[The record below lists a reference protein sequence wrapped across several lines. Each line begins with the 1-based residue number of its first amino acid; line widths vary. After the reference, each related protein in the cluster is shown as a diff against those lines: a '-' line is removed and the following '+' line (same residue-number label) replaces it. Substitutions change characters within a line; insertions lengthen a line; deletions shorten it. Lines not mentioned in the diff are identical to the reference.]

1 MATSRNCDDDEL
13 SWELGGF
20 GAAGQGGTKGDD
32 SEVLFTPLQTASVEV
47 STRSPLPCLLTTL
60 GTAATHTLPLLP
72 IMCTQWTSAG
82 TKALAGAKALSADV
96 LVVALEGPGACFL
109 NAACTAKGGDLA
121 TVSVAIQAST
131 ASAGASAGAGG
142 GAGAGAGAGGAS
154 AGAGGSVAAAKPVD
168 DIVTGA
174 VLTVQELA
182 AGSSTVLLAVGTQA
196 VSREAAPAVA
206 AALLGA
212 VSAKR
217 YTCQRRH
224 NTAPPCFLTPPPAC
238 ALQHPRPGCSHCCP
252 KRAARCHICHI
263 SATSTK
269 D

>member
-1 MATSRNCDDDEL
+1 
-13 SWELGGF
+13 
-20 GAAGQGGTKGDD
+20 
-32 SEVLFTPLQTASVEV
+32 
-47 STRSPLPCLLTTL
+47 
-60 GTAATHTLPLLP
+60 
-72 IMCTQWTSAG
+72 MCTQWTSAG

-154 AGAGGSVAAAKPVD
+154 AGAGGSVAAAKPGD

-217 YTCQRRH
+217 YTCQCRH
-224 NTAPPCFLTPPPAC
+224 NTARLFPHTTSRL
-238 ALQHPRPGCSHCCP
+238 
-252 KRAARCHICHI
+252 RAAASSSWVLSLLPQASCAMPHPSHLCYEH
-263 SATSTK
+263 
-269 D
+269 